1 MSALE
6 SLHTLPERAPERAP
20 DRAPERRRRLV
31 PLPRPTV
38 RRAPSVVHGVVALAG
53 LGAII
58 LGQLGLSM
66 VVGEGAYEIAGLQAT
81 SAQLSREQQTLQ
93 EQLDTLE
100 SPQQVATAAES
111 LGMVQGQAS
120 QFLQLSSGAVLGG
133 PDALHMQQPSVSTDG
148 SLLVG
153 NELLQSSTPAQQ
165 APVVEEPAEPEPYPG
180 MLLPAEGVAPG
191 VGG

>member
-6 SLHTLPERAPERAP
+6 SIHTLPERAPGRPGLE
-20 DRAPERRRRLV
+20 PERRRRLV
-31 PLPRPTV
+31 ALPRPTV
-38 RRAPSVVHGVVALAG
+38 RRAPSIVHGVVALAG

-66 VVGEGAYEIAGLQAT
+66 VLGEGAYEIAGLQAS

-93 EQLDTLE
+93 EQLDTLQ
-100 SPQQVATAAES
+100 SPQQVATAAEA

-133 PDALHMQQPSVSTDG
+133 PDALHMQQPSVSTNGD
-148 SLLVG
+148 LLVG
-153 NELLQSSTPAQQ
+153 NQLLQAEAPVQQ
-165 APVVEEPAEPEPYPG
+165 APVAVEPAEPEPYPG

>member
-6 SLHTLPERAPERAP
+6 SLHTLPERAPGRSPERES
-20 DRAPERRRRLV
+20 ERRRRLV
-31 PLPRPTV
+31 ALPRPTV
-38 RRAPSVVHGVVALAG
+38 RRAPSLVHGVVALAG

-66 VVGEGAYEIAGLQAT
+66 ALGEGAYEIAGLEAS

-133 PDALHMQQPSVSTDG
+133 PDALHMQQPSIATNG
-148 SLLVG
+148 NLLVG
-153 NELLQSSTPAQQ
+153 NELLQSSTPAPQ
-165 APVVEEPAEPEPYPG
+165 APVVQEPVEPEPYPG

>member
-1 MSALE
+1 MSALQ
-6 SLHTLPERAPERAP
+6 SIATLP
-20 DRAPERRRRLV
+20 DRAPQRDTERRRRLV
-31 PLPRPTV
+31 AVPRPAV

-66 VVGEGAYEIAGLQAT
+66 VIGEGAYEIAGLQAT

-93 EQLDTLE
+93 EQLDALE
-100 SPQQVATAAES
+100 SPQHVALAAES

-120 QFLQLSSGAVLGG
+120 QFLQLSTGTVLGG
-133 PDALHMQQPSVSTDG
+133 PDSLHMQQPSVGTDG
-148 SLLVG
+148 GLLVG
-153 NELLQSSTPAQQ
+153 NELLQSQEPAPQ
-165 APVVEEPAEPEPYPG
+165 APVAEEPAEPEPYPG
-180 MLLPAEGVAPG
+180 MLLPAEGVAPA

>member
-6 SLHTLPERAPERAP
+6 SIRTSPERAPEREH
-20 DRAPERRRRLV
+20 ERPRRLV
-31 PLPRPTV
+31 ALPRPSV
-38 RRAPSVVHGVVALAG
+38 RRAPRVAHGVVAFAG

-58 LGQLGLSM
+58 LGQLGISM
-66 VVGEGAYEIAGLQAT
+66 VIGEGAYEIAGLQAT

-120 QFLQLSSGAVLGG
+120 QFLQLSTGTVLGG
-133 PDALHMQQPSVSTDG
+133 PDTLHMQQPSVGADG
-148 SLLVG
+148 GLLVG
-153 NELLQSSTPAQQ
+153 NELLQPTTPAPQ
-165 APVVEEPAEPEPYPG
+165 ARVAEVPAEPEPYPG

>member
-6 SLHTLPERAPERAP
+6 SIHAVPERAPGRSPAREQ
-20 DRAPERRRRLV
+20 ERRRRLV
-31 PLPRPTV
+31 ALPRPTV

-66 VVGEGAYEIAGLQAT
+66 VLGEGAYEIAGLQTT
-81 SAQLSREQQTLQ
+81 SAQLGREQQALQ
-93 EQLDTLE
+93 EQVDALE

-120 QFLQLSSGAVLGG
+120 QFLQLSSGTVLGG
-133 PDALHMQQPSVSTDG
+133 PDALHMQQPSIATDG
-148 SLLVG
+148 NLLVG
-153 NELLQSSTPAQQ
+153 NRLLQPTTPAPQ
-165 APVVEEPAEPEPYPG
+165 APVAEEPAETEPYPG

>member
-6 SLHTLPERAPERAP
+6 SIRTLSDPAPQRAPER
-20 DRAPERRRRLV
+20 EREPRRRLV
-31 PLPRPTV
+31 ALPRPTV
-38 RRAPSVVHGVVALAG
+38 RRAPSVAHGVVALAG

-66 VVGEGAYEIAGLQAT
+66 AIGEGAYEIASLQST

-93 EQLDTLE
+93 EQLDALE
-100 SPQQVATAAES
+100 SPQQVALAAES

-120 QFLQLSSGAVLGG
+120 EFLQLSTGAVLGG
-133 PDALHMQQPSVSTDG
+133 PDALHMQQPSVGADG

-153 NELLQSSTPAQQ
+153 NEILQASTPAPQ
-165 APVVEEPAEPEPYPG
+165 APVAEEPAEPEPYPG
-180 MLLPAEGVAPG
+180 MLLPAEGVAPT

>member
-1 MSALE
+1 MSALH
-6 SLHTLPERAPERAP
+6 SVHTAPEIAP
-20 DRAPERRRRLV
+20 DRSPDRRRRLV
-31 PLPRPTV
+31 ALPRPTV
-38 RRAPSVVHGVVALAG
+38 RRAPRVAHGVIALSG

-66 VVGEGAYEIAGLQAT
+66 AIGEGAYEIAALQSS
-81 SAQLSREQQTLQ
+81 SAQLSRTEQTLQ
-93 EQLDTLE
+93 ERLDTLE
-100 SPQQVATAAES
+100 SPQQVALAAEG

-120 QFLQLSSGAVLGG
+120 QFLQLSTGEVVGG
-133 PDALHMQQPSVSTDG
+133 PDALHMQQPTTATDG

-153 NELLQSSTPAQQ
+153 NELVQPSTPTQTQ
-165 APVVEEPAEPEPYPG
+165 APAAEEEPAEPEPYPG

>member
-6 SLHTLPERAPERAP
+6 SIHTLPERAPGRPERE
-20 DRAPERRRRLV
+20 PERRRRLIA
-31 PLPRPTV
+31 LPRPTV
-38 RRAPSVVHGVVALAG
+38 RRAPRVVHGVVALAG

-66 VVGEGAYEIAGLQAT
+66 VLGEGAYEIAALQST
-81 SAQLSREQQTLQ
+81 SAQLSREQQALQ
-93 EQLDTLE
+93 EQLDALE

-133 PDALHMQQPSVSTDG
+133 PDALHMQQPSVSTSGD
-148 SLLVG
+148 LIVG
-153 NELLQSSTPAQQ
+153 NELLESSTPAAQ
-165 APVVEEPAEPEPYPG
+165 APVEEEPAEPEPYPG